1 MEKWKIDN
9 KIIVFTLLSFTE
21 LLLRSKDAKPT
32 EECFFNKTVLLGF
45 RTYDLKNKCLSCME
59 KAYFF
64 REERK
69 KFLKIIEINTFPP
82 DVGVVF

>member
-21 LLLRSKDAKPT
+21 LLLLRSKDAKPT

-45 RTYDLKNKCLSCME
+45 RTYVVEKNINAVWK
-59 KAYFF
+59 KHF
-64 REERK
+64 RERK
-69 KFLKIIEINTFPP
+69 KF
-82 DVGVVF
+82 